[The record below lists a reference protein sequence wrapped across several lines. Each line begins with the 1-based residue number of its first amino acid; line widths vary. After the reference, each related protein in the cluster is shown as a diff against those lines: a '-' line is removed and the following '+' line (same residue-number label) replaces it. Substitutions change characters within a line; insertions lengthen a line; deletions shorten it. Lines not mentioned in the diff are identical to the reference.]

1 MLAPEH
7 AICDRARLGQDL
19 TYGEVRF
26 DLAET
31 VRSRIYRTLT
41 RFSSAQA
48 YNVRV
53 YSAVIS
59 YFLWAWSC
67 CCGYAFFQMRM

>member
-1 MLAPEH
+1 MLAPAH

-31 VRSRIYRTLT
+31 VRSHI
-41 RFSSAQA
+41 
-48 YNVRV
+48 
-53 YSAVIS
+53 
-59 YFLWAWSC
+59 
-67 CCGYAFFQMRM
+67 

>member
-7 AICDRARLGQDL
+7 AICDRARLAQDI

-31 VRSRIYRTLT
+31 ARSHI
-41 RFSSAQA
+41 
-48 YNVRV
+48 
-53 YSAVIS
+53 
-59 YFLWAWSC
+59 
-67 CCGYAFFQMRM
+67 